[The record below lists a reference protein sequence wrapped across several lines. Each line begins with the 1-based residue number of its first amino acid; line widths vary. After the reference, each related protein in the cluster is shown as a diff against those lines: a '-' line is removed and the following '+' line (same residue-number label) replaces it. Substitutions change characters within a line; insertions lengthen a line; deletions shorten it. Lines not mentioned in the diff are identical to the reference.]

1 MGFKKTDISYPK
13 YLFHKGTNMRSYEF
27 LGVHHLPGAPVEKTV
42 FRLWAPRAIS
52 VALVGDFNHWDPSKT
67 PMVPLW
73 DDPEIWEVT
82 CPKVPNGTLYKFAI
96 TDIYGNIV
104 YKADPYAFAGEPG
117 TLEDGHLQA
126 SVVVDID
133 VPYPWDDASWLQRRK
148 ETDMLAAPL
157 NIYEVHLGSW
167 KRDED
172 GKYYSYQRLAKEL
185 IPYMKDMGYTHIEL
199 LPVTEYPYDGSWGYQ
214 TTGYFSIT
222 WRYGSPAD
230 FKDFVNAFHKAGL
243 GVIVD
248 WVPAHF
254 PKDQHGLA
262 NFDGQPLY
270 EYTDVT
276 KREHLLWGTY
286 SFDFGRPEVISFL
299 TSSAT
304 FFCQEY
310 HVDGIRVDAV
320 AAMLYLDYNR
330 KDGAWIPNEN
340 GGRENLEAVAF
351 LKKLNQFLLSAFPG
365 LMMIAEESTT
375 WPMVTMPPAD
385 GGLGFNF
392 KWNMGWM
399 NDVLEYFSTDPLFR
413 KSIHHRLTFSISYA
427 YSENFI
433 LPISHDE
440 VVHGKHS
447 LLDKM
452 PGTYQEKFSNLR
464 AFYLYMMTH
473 PGKKLVFMGSEWG
486 QFIEWNEKQGL
497 DWLLLDYPQH
507 KKTQDYVRDINH
519 LYQSLPALWQLDT
532 DYDGFQWIDA
542 DNQDDNVYIYCRKD
556 KEEQL
561 LLCILNLSGNDYKD
575 FHIGVPAATSYRV
588 LLDSDAE
595 KYGGRGVRTKENYA
609 VYSGHQHGRDNYIRI
624 ALPAL
629 SAVMLERK
637 GSL

>member
-1 MGFKKTDISYPK
+1 
-13 YLFHKGTNMRSYEF
+13 
-27 LGVHHLPGAPVEKTV
+27 
-42 FRLWAPRAIS
+42 
-52 VALVGDFNHWDPSKT
+52 
-67 PMVPLW
+67 
-73 DDPEIWEVT
+73 
-82 CPKVPNGTLYKFAI
+82 
-96 TDIYGNIV
+96 
-104 YKADPYAFAGEPG
+104 
-117 TLEDGHLQA
+117 
-126 SVVVDID
+126 
-133 VPYPWDDASWLQRRK
+133 
-148 ETDMLAAPL
+148 
-157 NIYEVHLGSW
+157 
-167 KRDED
+167 
-172 GKYYSYQRLAKEL
+172 
-185 IPYMKDMGYTHIEL
+185 
-199 LPVTEYPYDGSWGYQ
+199 
-214 TTGYFSIT
+214 
-222 WRYGSPAD
+222 
-230 FKDFVNAFHKAGL
+230 
-243 GVIVD
+243 
-248 WVPAHF
+248 
-254 PKDQHGLA
+254 
-262 NFDGQPLY
+262 
-270 EYTDVT
+270 
-276 KREHLLWGTY
+276 
-286 SFDFGRPEVISFL
+286 
-299 TSSAT
+299 
-304 FFCQEY
+304 
-310 HVDGIRVDAV
+310 
-320 AAMLYLDYNR
+320 
-330 KDGAWIPNEN
+330 
-340 GGRENLEAVAF
+340 
-351 LKKLNQFLLSAFPG
+351 
-365 LMMIAEESTT
+365 MMIAEESTT

-413 KSIHHRLTFSISYA
+413 KSIHHKLTFSISYA